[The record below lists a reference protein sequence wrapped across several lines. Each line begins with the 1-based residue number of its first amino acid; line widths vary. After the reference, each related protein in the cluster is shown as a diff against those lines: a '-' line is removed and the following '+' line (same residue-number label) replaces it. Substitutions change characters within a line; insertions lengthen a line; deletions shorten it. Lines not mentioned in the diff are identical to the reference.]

1 MSTIFQT
8 AGVKV
13 LKPETHAGIKML
25 MPWGATQEKGG
36 KKRSAS
42 RGRESKIKK
51 KNKHCNFSIKT

>member
-25 MPWGATQEKGG
+25 MPWGAMRGEEEGG
-36 KKRSAS
+36 KKTPFHIERK
-42 RGRESKIKK
+42 R
-51 KNKHCNFSIKT
+51 KNKK

>member
-36 KKRSAS
+36 KSDWHQEEERAK
-42 RGRESKIKK
+42 
-51 KNKHCNFSIKT
+51 

>member
-25 MPWGATQEKGG
+25 MPWGAKQEKGG
-36 KKRSAS
+36 KKRSAG
-42 RGRESKIKK
+42 RRESKIKK
-51 KNKHCNFSIKT
+51 NKHRNFSIKT